1 MDILKSLKDTSED
14 GADIGKKYIEASY
27 KYSKLKVFQILTHSI
42 SSLTKLFLIG
52 SLLCVGV
59 IFMSIAGAIALGD
72 YLNNTSLGYLLV
84 GFALMIFGFVVYL
97 FRQLIDKKIIIKISQ
112 QFFKSKP

>member
-14 GADIGKKYIEASY
+14 GFDIGKKYVDVSY
-27 KYSKLKVFQILTHSI
+27 KYSKLKVFQILTYSI

-52 SLLCVGV
+52 SLLSVGI

-72 YLNNTSLGYLLV
+72 YLNNTPLGYLLV
-84 GFALMIFGFVVYL
+84 GILLMIIGFFIYL
-97 FRQLIDKKIIIKISQ
+97 LRKVIDKNIISKMSP
-112 QFFKSKP
+112 QFFETKL